1 MPRSFEIDAAIASSR
16 SFAHGRQEPVA
27 RPYPARLRPSPS
39 DERWAPGAGRLSR
52 RSLATS
58 AAGEDLCRRLCSSF
72 CAPGATAHHLPV
84 TMWQV
89 SLCCVRP
96 TVRVVATH
104 RCAPLPATRDRPGR
118 LHGRC
123 AADRRRRRMRTDS
136 ARQSTATTL
145 DAPRQRPQ
153 GPLCLRWW
161 RRGGGSTLQQEDI
174 IISFTACRRLT
185 SAVRPAPI
193 DYRDVRLRSQPREKA
208 STTSCAIVLR
218 ASSRRTP
225 PAGHHATGVVMLRAA
240 DGDSSRYAPMRAAP
254 RRGRTASNPARC
266 SPRWAPRL
274 LF

>member
-1 MPRSFEIDAAIASSR
+1 MPQVVFVVLRVWSHRTPPAGHYVTGVAMPRAADGESSR
-16 SFAHGRQEPVA
+16 YAPMRAASRHTGPTGAPPWTVCSRPRRRRA
-27 RPYPARLRPSPS
+27 RR
-39 DERWAPGAGRLSR
+39 
-52 RSLATS
+52 
-58 AAGEDLCRRLCSSF
+58 
-72 CAPGATAHHLPV
+72 
-84 TMWQV
+84 
-89 SLCCVRP
+89 
-96 TVRVVATH
+96 
-104 RCAPLPATRDRPGR
+104 
-118 LHGRC
+118 
-123 AADRRRRRMRTDS
+123 RRRRRMRTDS

-225 PAGHHATGVVMLRAA
+225 PAGHHATGVVMPRAA

>member
-1 MPRSFEIDAAIASSR
+1 MTRRRLAAVSGTARAILRPAVRPLEARGTQTPLSRRRAIVYVLRTARRLASLAGRPSLPDRQTMPRSFENDAAIASSR

-89 SLCCVRP
+89 SLCRVRL

-123 AADRRRRRMRTDS
+123 AADRD
-136 ARQSTATTL
+136 
-145 DAPRQRPQ
+145 
-153 GPLCLRWW
+153 
-161 RRGGGSTLQQEDI
+161 GGALAAAAAAAAAAWGQT
-174 IISFTACRRLT
+174 
-185 SAVRPAPI
+185 VRA
-193 DYRDVRLRSQPREKA
+193 SQPRRHSTPLA
-208 STTSCAIVLR
+208 SV
-218 ASSRRTP
+218 P
-225 PAGHHATGVVMLRAA
+225 
-240 DGDSSRYAPMRAAP
+240 
-254 RRGRTASNPARC
+254 RGRFVYGGGEGEGAVPCNKKI
-266 SPRWAPRL
+266 
-274 LF
+274 